1 MTNAIYDFTTAAQ
14 DFPAG
19 TVAAGYHLTL
29 TETTTGAVLI
39 GTAALGQTEVTVAD
53 VPAGTYTA
61 SIALVDASGSPLA
74 PAVVAVSP
82 LVVAPPAPTTVSLA
96 VPTSLIAKA

>member
-1 MTNAIYDFTTAAQ
+1 MTNAIYDFTTQAQ

-61 SIALVDASGSPLA
+61 SIALVDATGVALS
-74 PAVVAVSP
+74 PAVLAAVA

-96 VPTSLIAKA
+96 VPVSLAAKV

>member
-1 MTNAIYDFTTAAQ
+1 MTNAIYDFMTQTQ
-14 DFPAG
+14 EFPAG

-29 TETTTGAVLI
+29 KEATTGAVLV

-53 VPAGTYTA
+53 VPPGTYSA
-61 SIALVDASGSPLA
+61 SIALVDAAGVPLA
-74 PAVVAVSP
+74 PAVVAAFA

-96 VPTSLIAKA
+96 VPTTLAAKV